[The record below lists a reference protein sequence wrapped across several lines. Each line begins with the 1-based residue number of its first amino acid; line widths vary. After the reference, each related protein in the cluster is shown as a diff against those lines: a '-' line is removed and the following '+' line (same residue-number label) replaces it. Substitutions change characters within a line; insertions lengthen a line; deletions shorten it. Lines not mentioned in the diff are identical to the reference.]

1 MEFNYTVNTPN
12 LYNTV
17 RDVLKNYFLVS
28 SRLLLKLKN
37 NNCVFLNNK
46 KCSINSTISLGDIVS
61 FSLDYEE
68 DNSNIVAT
76 NIPLNIVYEDECLL
90 IINKQ
95 PNVAIHPSM
104 LHYDNSLS
112 NGVKFY
118 FDSIGLKKKI
128 RPVNRLDRNTSG
140 LVIFAKN
147 EYVQEFLIKQ
157 MKNNT
162 FSKEYLAILDGILNE
177 KKGTIIAPI
186 ARKKDSIIERCVDE
200 SGDFSITHYKVI
212 KEFYNLSLVNF
223 KLETGRTHQIRVHS
237 SYIGHPILG
246 DDLYGNKSSLI
257 YRQALHSYKISFI
270 HPKTR
275 EKMCFEIDLPKD
287 MLSIVKQMT
296 P

>member
-68 DNSNIVAT
+68 DNYNIVAT

-162 FSKEYLAILDGILNE
+162 FSKEYLAILEGILNE
-177 KKGTIIAPI
+177 KKGTINA
-186 ARKKDSIIERCVDE
+186 SVRCPWA
-200 SGDFSITHYKVI
+200 G
-212 KEFYNLSLVNF
+212 
-223 KLETGRTHQIRVHS
+223 
-237 SYIGHPILG
+237 
-246 DDLYGNKSSLI
+246 
-257 YRQALHSYKISFI
+257 
-270 HPKTR
+270 
-275 EKMCFEIDLPKD
+275 
-287 MLSIVKQMT
+287 
-296 P
+296 

>member
-76 NIPLNIVYEDECLL
+76 NIPLNIVYEDDCLL

-157 MKNNT
+157 MQNNT
-162 FSKEYLAILDGILNE
+162 FSKEYLAILEGILD
-177 KKGTIIAPI
+177 KKQGTINAPI

-212 KEFYNLSLVNF
+212 KEFNNLSLVNF

>member
-68 DNSNIVAT
+68 DNYNIVAT

-162 FSKEYLAILDGILNE
+162 FSKEYLAILEGILNE
-177 KKGTIIAPI
+177 KKGTINAPI

-212 KEFYNLSLVNF
+212 KEFNNLSLVNF

-287 MLSIVKQMT
+287 MINILH
-296 P
+296 

>member
-46 KCSINSTISLGDIVS
+46 KCSINSTISLGDIIS
-61 FSLDYEE
+61 FSLDYDE

-76 NIPLNIVYEDECLL
+76 NIPLNIVYEDDCLL

-95 PNVAIHPSM
+95 PNIAIHPSM

-157 MKNNT
+157 MQNNT
-162 FSKEYLAILDGILNE
+162 FSKEYLAILEGTLDN
-177 KKGTIIAPI
+177 KYGTINAPI

-200 SGDFSITHYKVI
+200 NGDTSITHYKVI
-212 KEFYNLSLVNF
+212 KEFNNLSLVNF

-246 DDLYGNKSSLI
+246 DDLYGNKSDI
-257 YRQALHSYKISFI
+257 INRQALHSYKISFT
-270 HPKTR
+270 HSKTR
-275 EKMCFEIDLPKD
+275 KKMCFEIDLPKD
-287 MLSIVKQMT
+287 MLSILNNELI
-296 P
+296 

>member
-46 KCSINSTISLGDIVS
+46 KCSINSTISLGDIIS
-61 FSLDYEE
+61 FSLHYEE

-76 NIPLNIVYEDECLL
+76 NIPLNIVYEDDFLL

-157 MKNNT
+157 MQNNN
-162 FSKEYLAILDGILNE
+162 FSKEYLAILEGILDE
-177 KKGTIIAPI
+177 KQGTINAPI

-287 MLSIVKQMT
+287 MINILH
-296 P
+296 

>member
-61 FSLDYEE
+61 FSLNYEE
-68 DNSNIVAT
+68 DNSNIVTT

-157 MKNNT
+157 MQNNT
-162 FSKEYLAILDGILNE
+162 FSKEYLAILEGILNK

-212 KEFYNLSLVNF
+212 KEFNNLSLVNF

-287 MLSIVKQMT
+287 MINILH
-296 P
+296 